1 MDWNADP
8 FVSSTFDDF
17 HSPAKPYL
25 VIKHLFSDPQHIV
38 FGIYKCFDSLDQ
50 KYELV

>member
-25 VIKHLFSDPQHIV
+25 VIKHLFSDP
-38 FGIYKCFDSLDQ
+38 
-50 KYELV
+50 